1 MVQEKIQAKSII
13 DKMRHKDELF
23 DNQHFIVKANCLA
36 AAGFLPGDELIID
49 RKALPVPGA
58 IVLLEMDGKFLLR
71 RLAQQHHGWQILPL
85 HSGLAAF
92 EWPFYQ
98 PLPLV
103 GVVKKIIR
111 TVAA

>member
-1 MVQEKIQAKSII
+1 MVQEKIQARNLI
-13 DKMRHKDELF
+13 DEMRQKDELF
-23 DNQHFIVKANCLA
+23 DNHHFMVHSSRLA
-36 AAGFLPGDELIID
+36 AAGFLPGDELLID

-58 IVLLEMDGKFLLR
+58 IVVLELDGKFLLR
-71 RLAQQHHGWQILPL
+71 RLGQQQNAWQLLPL
-85 HSGLAAF
+85 HSGLASF

-103 GVVKKIIR
+103 GVVKKILR

>member
-1 MVQEKIQAKSII
+1 MVQEKIQAKNLI
-13 DKMRHKDELF
+13 DGTKLNSELF
-23 DNQHFIVKANCLA
+23 DNHHFILKANCLA
-36 AAGFLPGDELIID
+36 TAGFLPGDEVIID
-49 RKALPVPGA
+49 RKALPLPGA